1 MGYKDWAVAA
11 LDMNASQKIVVNF
24 LVSSVLSSSAD
35 GALRTIVALLPLAKT
50 GVKRKLFR
58 HDNKL

>member
-1 MGYKDWAVAA
+1 MAIKTAVAA

-24 LVSSVLSSSAD
+24 LVPSVLSSSAD

-50 GVKRKLFR
+50 GVKIAARFGAFDK
-58 HDNKL
+58 